1 MKDGIFDCSIN
12 HTSMFYLISCSSK
25 EAQIHKTSIFFE
37 EHALAPSTSQP
48 NHHHH
53 DGGRGTIWFLPSCK
67 SCRQTTPPPQAFSS
81 PSPFLSLIKISW
93 PFRVYLL
100 LLFSLPTTASETGA
114 AQGFG
119 QHIPNFPQREEKRRE
134 ARGGEFRC
142 RNLAFF
148 FLSWEPQVQATRWP
162 AQAFFP
168 STELV
173 GKPEASPD
181 LLLRFRFSVML
192 FFPVRLDGSR
202 GSGSWV
208 GACAR
213 A

>member
-1 MKDGIFDCSIN
+1 
-12 HTSMFYLISCSSK
+12 MFLPF
-25 EAQIHKTSIFFE
+25 AIFFE

-114 AQGFG
+114 AAGIRAAYSQ
-119 QHIPNFPQREEKRRE
+119 FPAARREEKRSE
-134 ARGGEFRC
+134 RGRISLQKSRLLFS
-142 RNLAFF
+142 
-148 FLSWEPQVQATRWP
+148 FLGT
-162 AQAFFP
+162 P
-168 STELV
+168 STSHQVAGAGVLPLHRV
-173 GKPEASPD
+173 G
-181 LLLRFRFSVML
+181 
-192 FFPVRLDGSR
+192 
-202 GSGSWV
+202 
-208 GACAR
+208 
-213 A
+213 